1 MIAGPQTFSASL
13 VVRASSWPSLQVGT
27 PLALIEPFLSVSRTN
42 EVMGGGCDPSA
53 VAILPETL
61 RLIGVGLVFD
71 SLVGVKPPLKV
82 STRLPTLTT
91 TGL

>member
-1 MIAGPQTFSASL
+1 M
-13 VVRASSWPSLQVGT
+13 
-27 PLALIEPFLSVSRTN
+27 
-42 EVMGGGCDPSA
+42 PSA

-82 STRLPTLTT
+82 RTRLPTLTT